1 MRRFEPYV
9 NVRKDMGPASMPIIE
24 VLQNDAVFVVN
35 AALGKYFYLRVRY
48 RFIKRDRLVGIISID
63 CWQRLRV
70 VHANVD
76 SFIVRQY
83 LSTFTGKFNSNLNL
97 FKSHVD
103 T

>member
-48 RFIKRDRLVGIISID
+48 RFIKSDRFARIFRTDRL
-63 CWQRLRV
+63 
-70 VHANVD
+70 
-76 SFIVRQY
+76 
-83 LSTFTGKFNSNLNL
+83 
-97 FKSHVD
+97 
-103 T
+103 